1 MVLFGQ
7 QWLTG
12 YIRRLNMRIAWNV
25 LHTSSSMWLSTEQL
39 KEVDELDMQQGRLGR
54 IPALL
59 FEL

>member
-1 MVLFGQ
+1 
-7 QWLTG
+7 
-12 YIRRLNMRIAWNV
+12 MRIAWNV